1 MESIDDDWESFLQDD
16 YGYEE
21 LPASS
26 STRLENNQINNDNSL
41 LKNVDNIPKAS
52 DIYISTKTKICYL
65 NKSNIDIKN
74 IFWNI
79 PVLDYST
86 PTNGVIKKQIK
97 YSSIAKDETDYIE
110 EQLKNVKCYEQQIIE
125 HIENPEGRIKYKDQ
139 RKISIGTCKKDLLS
153 YRTKQKR
160 AFFNCFVVIMRILV
174 DDTFKELHIKV
185 FNTGKMEV
193 PGIQSDKLLENA
205 LELLVTIL
213 RPFVGADLSYLPEK
227 NETVLINSNFN
238 CGYYIDRDKLYDL
251 LKYKYRLN
259 SNFDACSYPGIQCKF
274 YYDNTMTDQNG
285 QQPNHTNFE
294 QVSFMIFRTGSVL
307 IVGKCEEFVL
317 YQIYDF
323 IKTILETEYN
333 AIHIVNNSGIDIVGK
348 IERKKKIRKKTILID
363 IDNDN

>member
-110 EQLKNVKCYEQQIIE
+110 EQL
-125 HIENPEGRIKYKDQ
+125 
-139 RKISIGTCKKDLLS
+139 
-153 YRTKQKR
+153 
-160 AFFNCFVVIMRILV
+160 
-174 DDTFKELHIKV
+174 
-185 FNTGKMEV
+185 
-193 PGIQSDKLLENA
+193 
-205 LELLVTIL
+205 
-213 RPFVGADLSYLPEK
+213 
-227 NETVLINSNFN
+227 
-238 CGYYIDRDKLYDL
+238 
-251 LKYKYRLN
+251 
-259 SNFDACSYPGIQCKF
+259 
-274 YYDNTMTDQNG
+274 
-285 QQPNHTNFE
+285 
-294 QVSFMIFRTGSVL
+294 
-307 IVGKCEEFVL
+307 
-317 YQIYDF
+317 
-323 IKTILETEYN
+323 
-333 AIHIVNNSGIDIVGK
+333 
-348 IERKKKIRKKTILID
+348 
-363 IDNDN
+363 